1 MLQQYDKIM
10 LKNAV
15 YTGQK
20 SLVSSSTLAKIR
32 EMLQDDGGGLSLEQE
47 NIQGCWEVKK
57 EVDHHRPVIM
67 LQAEERGL
75 PQDFLPEGG
84 QDISLHSMAKNEG
97 PLAA

>member
-1 MLQQYDKIM
+1 M
-10 LKNAV
+10 LKDAV
-15 YTGQK
+15 YTGQI

-47 NIQGCWEVKK
+47 NIQGCWE
-57 EVDHHRPVIM
+57 EVDHQRPVIM